1 MRSTVTV
8 AAAVITALA
17 LYSTTAAAQAGA
29 KSEELDEVV
38 VTARKRTENLQEVP
52 ISITAFS
59 AADVEHLGLSNIND
73 LANLDAALIFDKG
86 YSATDTRIAIHGLS
100 PSRGRV
106 NVAVLVDGVD
116 TSSESINFGGNSL
129 LATNRLMDLQSIE
142 IVKGPQSAKFGRSAF
157 AGALSYVTKDPSK
170 EFSGSANG
178 DFGDFGRYEATAS
191 LSGPFGETFGW
202 RLNVAKWNDDG
213 AHKNRVTGAKV
224 GGGDGAGAALT
235 LKWTPSENFDSKTRF
250 EWSDDH
256 FDPFPQASLRG
267 NTRLFRPSSGTTLQ
281 LSTGAAT
288 SLPGACL
295 SLTTGTG
302 APNNAQCRVY
312 GPTLGFFPGGSGV
325 LAYRGTIPGAD
336 TLNVQ
341 FDTDPRTGL
350 DYAGTDRT
358 IKRFSM
364 VMNWDFG
371 KGVLTSLTGYTDA
384 KFSWL
389 EDGDFDSGRVD
400 PNGNLTA
407 TDIVGRATQ
416 FDYDNSTNQISQ
428 ELRFQSQLEGRFNF
442 MLGALYWKEDV
453 DQNARSVSIV
463 CSPATPAN
471 TFFPGQPAIP
481 PACQRIGAT
490 TPLNGNQAL
499 ALMTAIPRPNG
510 RLTKH
515 ESIFGDLTFKLSE
528 RANLVLEARR
538 SNESEQINGVNC
550 SALPGAANCQDPTF
564 PGFALFGPSINYLY
578 PFFNPFAP
586 VVPGPGVRQGP
597 GVAVDLPKTS
607 SSFTTPRITIDYKF
621 LDGVMLY
628 ASLAKGHKPG
638 GISTTTSGSWND
650 ADYDGKYD
658 EISYRA
664 ENLKQVEIGA
674 KMQFLENRLRVNP
687 SLFKM
692 TYTDKQTGSQ
702 FVTPSGLL
710 VGRIINAGQA
720 TVKGMDLEAEYRL
733 TSNLTLGLNYSYLD
747 ANYDDFPFTSTSST
761 DATRFGSCP
770 RGENPRLC
778 YINLAGKKIERAPEH
793 SVVATARWQR
803 AVDDLMGGKNVRFF
817 IEGDVQSQGERYVDI
832 FNQVKLDDFVH
843 ANLRVGLQSD
853 RWDVMVYA
861 NNVTDDDTVMA
872 AVNNPGSVDQYYF
885 DFTSFSPSD
894 AFVATMPDPRF
905 IGLRFSWRF
914 GAN

>member
-1 MRSTVTV
+1 MRLTVTV
-8 AAAVITALA
+8 ATAVITAFA
-17 LYSTTAAAQAGA
+17 AYAAPVAAQENSAISG
-29 KSEELDEVV
+29 LDEVT
-38 VTARKRTENLQEVP
+38 VTARKRVENLQVVP

-59 AADVEHLGLSNIND
+59 AAEIEHLGISSVDD
-73 LANLDAALIFDKG
+73 LANLDASLIFDKG

-100 PSRGRV
+100 PARGRV
-106 NVAVLVDGVD
+106 NVAMLVDGID
-116 TSSESINFGGNSL
+116 ISSESINFGGNSA
-129 LATNRLMDLQSIE
+129 LATNRLMDLQSAQ

-157 AGALSYVTKDPSK
+157 AGAVSYLTKDPSQ
-170 EFSGSANG
+170 EFSGGVNG
-178 DFGDFGRYEATAS
+178 EFSDFGRYEATAA
-191 LSGPFGETFGW
+191 LSGPLGENFGW
-202 RLNVAKWNDDG
+202 RLNVASWNDNG
-213 AHKNRVTGAKV
+213 VHKNRVTGAKV
-224 GGGDGAGAALT
+224 GGGDGNGAALT
-235 LKWTPSENFDSKTRF
+235 LKWTPSENFNVKTRF
-250 EWSDDH
+250 EYSDDH
-256 FDPFPQASLRG
+256 YDPFPQASLRG
-267 NTRLFRPSSGTTLQ
+267 NTRLFRPSGGSTLQ
-281 LSTGAAT
+281 LSTGAAA

-312 GPTLGFFPGGSGV
+312 APTFGFFPGGNGV
-325 LAYRGTIPGAD
+325 LSFRGTISGAD

-350 DYAGTDRT
+350 DYRGENRT
-358 IKRFSM
+358 IKRFAM

-384 KFSWL
+384 KFDWL

-400 PNGNLTA
+400 ASGNLTA
-407 TDIVGRATQ
+407 TDVVGRATQ
-416 FDYDNSTNQISQ
+416 FDYDNSTNQFSQ
-428 ELRFQSQLEGRFNF
+428 ELHFQSTLEGRFNF

-481 PACQRIGAT
+481 PACQRIGST
-490 TPLNGNQAL
+490 SPLNGNQVL
-499 ALMTAIPRPNG
+499 ALMTAVPRPNG

-515 ESIFGDLTFKLSE
+515 ESIFGDLTFKLSD

-538 SNESEQINGVNC
+538 TNESEQINGVNC
-550 SALPGAANCQDPTF
+550 AAVPGVANCQDPTF

-586 VVPGPGVRQGP
+586 FVPGPGVRQGP
-597 GVAVDLPKTS
+597 GVAVTLPKTS
-607 SSFTTPRITIDYKF
+607 SSFTTPRITVDYKL

-628 ASLAKGHKPG
+628 ASVAKGRKPG

-658 EISYRA
+658 EISYSA
-664 ENLKQVEIGA
+664 EKLKQVEFGA
-674 KMQFLENRLRVNP
+674 KMQFLENRLRINP
-687 SLFKM
+687 SIFKM
-692 TYTDKQTGSQ
+692 TYSDKQTGSQ

-720 TVKGMDLEAEYRL
+720 TVKGMDLEAEYRV
-733 TSNLTLGLNYSYLD
+733 TSNLTVGINYSYLD
-747 ANYDDFPFTSTSST
+747 ARYDDFPFTSTSPT
-761 DATRFGSCP
+761 DAARFGGCP

-803 AVDDLMGGKNVRFF
+803 AVGDLMGAKDVRFF
-817 IEGDVQSQGERYVDI
+817 IEGDVQGQGERFVDQW
-832 FNQVKLDDFVH
+832 NLVKLDDFVH
-843 ANLRVGLQSD
+843 GNLRVGLESD
-853 RWDVMVYA
+853 RWDVMLYA

-872 AVNNPGSVDQYYF
+872 GVNNPGAVDQYFF

-894 AFVATMPDPRF
+894 AFVATMPDPRV

-914 GAN
+914 GAK